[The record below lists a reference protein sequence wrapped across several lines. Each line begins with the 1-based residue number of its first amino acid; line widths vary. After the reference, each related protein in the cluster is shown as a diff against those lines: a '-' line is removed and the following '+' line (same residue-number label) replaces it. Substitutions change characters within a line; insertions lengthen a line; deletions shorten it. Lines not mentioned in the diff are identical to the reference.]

1 VKNLC
6 NHIEQDDDNVCQ
18 SNNSDSEQKYVDKEE
33 LIKDDKVDNRQDIV
47 DNTNTKQMAELEIQD
62 IKTPKK
68 QKFNLLTDG

>member
-1 VKNLC
+1 
-6 NHIEQDDDNVCQ
+6 
-18 SNNSDSEQKYVDKEE
+18 VDKEE